1 MTKVSINTDNL
12 DRDLIPYLDK
22 ALDNLNKAFEIAT
35 QLVIPEDYAFI
46 NEIETMKHEIERL
59 KNEKKRLESEVE
71 RGEKML
77 SNPGF
82 VSKAPEKKIQEEKD
96 KLENYKNM
104 LVSVEENLSKLLK

>member
-1 MTKVSINTDNL
+1 MTKISINTDNL

-59 KNEKKRLESEVE
+59 KNITRDY
-71 RGEKML
+71 
-77 SNPGF
+77 NN
-82 VSKAPEKKIQEEKD
+82 
-96 KLENYKNM
+96 NYKIT
-104 LVSVEENLSKLLK
+104 SEHFKNLNNDLLLAIKNIKNINIFKK